1 MWKFDLNLATI
12 VANSKTIYISISQA
26 EQRSSHQHK
35 HLWAFS
41 CLILFI
47 FPGSGDLLSCV
58 MKLIFSG
65 KAMSSTELSPQK
77 VQRHFAAHLCNTSQ
91 NLGISWKRAISPCVL
106 FTSQL
111 LDLWVHP
118 QQCFNSK
125 SHYWVEI
132 IFISQ
137 TNNISYCSNNRK
149 ARLSKQKLSSVTSE
163 AKIWKQCSLC
173 DML

>member
-1 MWKFDLNLATI
+1 MWKFDLSLAAI
-12 VANSKTIYISISQA
+12 VANSKIIYKPISQA
-26 EQRSSHQHK
+26 EQGSSHPHK

-47 FPGSGDLLSCV
+47 FPGSGDLLPCV

-65 KAMSSTELSPQK
+65 KAMSSTELIPQK
-77 VQRHFAAHLCNTSQ
+77 VQRHFTAHLYMSQ
-91 NLGISWKRAISPCVL
+91 NLGINWKRAISPCVL

-132 IFISQ
+132 IFTSQ

-149 ARLSKQKLSSVTSE
+149 VRLSKQKLSSVSSE

-173 DML
+173 DIL